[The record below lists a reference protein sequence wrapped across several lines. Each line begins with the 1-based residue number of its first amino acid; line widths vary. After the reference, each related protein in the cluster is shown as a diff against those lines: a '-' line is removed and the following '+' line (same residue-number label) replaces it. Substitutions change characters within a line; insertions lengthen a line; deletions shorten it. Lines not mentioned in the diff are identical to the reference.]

1 MEENVKRRNALL
13 EKMDENSVAI
23 VFSGVSK
30 IATED
35 EYYPFKVNNHFFYL
49 TNIKQ
54 ENSILVI
61 VKEIGQVKIY
71 LFVDEYSELKEKW
84 TGRRLNDEEAQTYS
98 DIKTIYHTQN
108 FESIVSLL
116 FQKENNQYGKI
127 SKLYIDFTPELK
139 IKQAYSTLD
148 FKKEIEEKYPHIV
161 VENIYPMITELRMQ
175 KSDYEV
181 NQTLE
186 AIRLTKGGINELVSK
201 LSLHKFEYELA
212 DDFAYYGRSHNRHD
226 LAFDTIVASGKS
238 AICLHYPQQ
247 TERVNDGE
255 LVLFD
260 LGYAHNGY
268 NADVSRT
275 FPVNGTFTP
284 LQRNIYEAVLNCNKA
299 VIEYIHAGLTLAD
312 LQKFSQEFLK
322 NECVR
327 RGLLKEEDDIRSV
340 YYHGVSHH
348 LGLDTHDASER
359 SKPLMEGNIITVEP
373 GLYFKEYGIGV
384 RIEDDILIKNG
395 SAYVLTGEIIKE
407 PDEIEKYMASMR

>member
-1 MEENVKRRNALL
+1 MEENVKRRQDLIAA
-13 EKMDENSVAI
+13 MDENSVAI

-30 IATED
+30 ISSED
-35 EYYPFKVNNHFFYL
+35 EYYPFQVNNHFFYL

-54 ENSILVI
+54 ENSTLVI
-61 VKEIGQVKIY
+61 VKEIGEVKTY

-84 TGRRLNDEEAQTYS
+84 TGRRLNDEEASMYS
-98 DIKTIYHTQN
+98 NIASIYHSKDLD
-108 FESIVSLL
+108 SILGL
-116 FQKENNQYGKI
+116 IFQKENNQYGKI
-127 SKLYIDFTPELK
+127 SKLYMDFTPELK
-139 IKQAYSTLD
+139 IRDAFSTLD

-161 VENIYPMITELRMQ
+161 IENIYPIISNFRMK
-175 KSDYEV
+175 KSEYEV
-181 NQTLE
+181 KQMME
-186 AIRLTKGGINELVSK
+186 AIHLTNSGINDLISK

-247 TERVNDGE
+247 TERVMDGE

-260 LGYAHNGY
+260 LGYQHNGY
-268 NADVSRT
+268 CADVSRT
-275 FPVNGTFTP
+275 FPVNGVFTP

-327 RGLLKEEDDIRSV
+327 RGLLTEEDDIRRV

-348 LGLDTHDASER
+348 LGLDTHDVSDR
-359 SKPLMEGNIITVEP
+359 SYPLADGNIITVEP

-384 RIEDDILIKNG
+384 RIEDDVLIKDG
-395 SAYVLTGEIIKE
+395 TAFVLTGEIIKE
-407 PDEIEKYMASMR
+407 PDEIEQYMASVR